1 VNAITVP
8 RAFDEDWDFEAGIAE
23 QCDAVGNESAWDAP
37 WEEDPGSPSVAA
49 SPLTSLRLPCTDTQV
64 VDTPS
69 PQVARR
75 ELSLS
80 PTPKV
85 RKVIT
90 VKRPPTQ
97 LDEAQAFLTKSP
109 RRSLTSLR
117 CFAGCGLVAEP
128 SSLLN
133 LKVGN
138 CGSDS
143 GGEIDGLRV
152 LKVGVKIKNLWHGS
166 GARCMVAEPGAS

>member
-1 VNAITVP
+1 M
-8 RAFDEDWDFEAGIAE
+8 AFDEDWDFEAGIAE

-49 SPLTSLRLPCTDTQV
+49 SPLTSPRLPFTDTQV

-80 PTPKV
+80 PT
-85 RKVIT
+85 
-90 VKRPPTQ
+90 
-97 LDEAQAFLTKSP
+97 
-109 RRSLTSLR
+109 
-117 CFAGCGLVAEP
+117 
-128 SSLLN
+128 LN
-133 LKVGN
+133 LKPGN

-152 LKVGVKIKNLWHGS
+152 LQVGVK
-166 GARCMVAEPGAS
+166 M